1 MRILVI
7 GSGGREHALC
17 WKLAQ
22 SKEVSKLYAA
32 PGNAGMATVA
42 QCAPVDSGDIAGLL
56 KFAKENRI
64 DLTVVGPESP
74 LVSGIVDEFERG
86 GLRIFGPP
94 KLAAQL
100 EGSKAF
106 AKELMRKNRVP
117 TAKSEMFTNYNAAL
131 DYVSGAPVPLV
142 VKADGLAAGK
152 GALICHSREEA
163 INAVSLMLKERRFG
177 KAGDTIL
184 VEEFLTGEEASIIAL
199 TDGRT
204 IALFESAQDYKRVFD
219 SDKGPNTGGM
229 GAYSPAPVVTR
240 EVLSSVEKDI
250 LLPTVHALN
259 IQRRKF
265 KGVIYIGL
273 MITAEGPKVLE
284 YNVRFGDP
292 ETQPLFLR
300 LKSDLVSL
308 LQLAVDEKLEEAQIE
323 WDSRPAVCVVIAS
336 GGYPGEYKKNF
347 EISGLDKAQSIKGVV
362 VFHAGT
368 ALVGNKIV
376 TSGGRVLN
384 VTAIGE
390 TMKEAR
396 DRAYKAVSE
405 IHFEGMQF
413 RKDIAQR
420 AIARE

>member
-7 GSGGREHALC
+7 GSGAREHALC

-42 QCAPVDSGDIAGLL
+42 ECVPVDSGDTSGLL

-74 LVSGIVDEFERG
+74 LVSGIVNDFERS
-86 GLRIFGPP
+86 GLRIFGPRR
-94 KLAAQL
+94 LAAQL
-100 EGSKAF
+100 EGSKAV
-106 AKELMRKNRVP
+106 AKELMRKNRIP
-117 TAKSEMFTNYNAAL
+117 TAKSEIFSTYNAAL
-131 DYVSGAPVPLV
+131 DYVSDSPVPLV

-152 GALICHSREEA
+152 GALICRSTEEA
-163 INAVSLMLKERRFG
+163 KNAVSLMLKERKFG

-199 TDGRT
+199 TDGKT
-204 IALFESAQDYKRVFD
+204 IALLESAQDYKRVFD

-240 EVLSSVEKDI
+240 EILSAVERDI
-250 LLPTVHALN
+250 LLPTAHGLTVE
-259 IQRRKF
+259 RRKF
-265 KGVIYIGL
+265 KGVIYVGL

-292 ETQPLFLR
+292 ETQPLLVR

-308 LQLAVDEKLEEAQIE
+308 LQLTIDEKLEDAQIE
-323 WDSRPAVCVVIAS
+323 WDWRPAVCVVIAS
-336 GGYPGEYKKNF
+336 GGYPGDYKKNY
-347 EISGLDKAQSIKGVV
+347 EISGLDKAQSLKDVV
-362 VFHAGT
+362 IFHAGT
-368 ALVGNKIV
+368 AFAGNKIV
-376 TSGGRVLN
+376 TSGGRVLS
-384 VTAIGE
+384 VTAIGD
-390 TMKEAR
+390 TMKDAR
-396 DRAYKAVSE
+396 DRAYQAVSE
-405 IHFEGMQF
+405 IHFEGMHF
-413 RKDIAQR
+413 RKDIAKR
-420 AIARE
+420 AIR